1 MLQKQHF
8 TRDLS
13 LYDLGAL
20 QYMLRGTQFKGG
32 QGMVGSFR
40 QDLLWQAQT
49 CGMTCMVLLECL
61 SGVAALRAPLSF
73 RLLGGM

>member
-32 QGMVGSFR
+32 GQGMVGSVR
-40 QDLLWQAQT
+40 QDLLWQART
-49 CGMTCMVLLECL
+49 CGMTWMLLLECL
-61 SGVAALRAPLSF
+61 PGVAALCAPLF
-73 RLLGGM
+73 VRL